1 MDLFLFC
8 FFLVGIEN
16 GFGMV
21 HVFVVFSLVS
31 TVLHP
36 PVVLLSPTT
45 RYYTAPNTYRFYRLF
60 FILYIFIVGF
70 FFPVV
75 RSFVVVAVFFV
86 LYGWLWVKV

>member
-1 MDLFLFC
+1 
-8 FFLVGIEN
+8 
-16 GFGMV
+16 MV

-36 PVVLLSPTT
+36 
-45 RYYTAPNTYRFYRLF
+45 RWYYYPLRLGTILHQIPIAYSLFY
-60 FILYIFIVGF
+60 ISFIVGF

-86 LYGWLWVKV
+86 LYRWLWVKV